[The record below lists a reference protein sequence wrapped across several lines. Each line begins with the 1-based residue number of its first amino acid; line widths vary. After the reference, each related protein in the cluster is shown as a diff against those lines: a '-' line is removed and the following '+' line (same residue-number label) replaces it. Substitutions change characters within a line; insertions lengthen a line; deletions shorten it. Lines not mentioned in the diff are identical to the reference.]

1 MRKDE
6 FIGQKF
12 HWFTG
17 EIVDIDDDQN
27 FNRVRV
33 YCHGYHDKKFKEE
46 NKESLPWAIVM
57 MPTTSAGTP
66 NVGANHHL
74 EVGSWV
80 IGFFRDG
87 ESAQDPIVMGSI
99 TSSTA
104 TTMAMSEAA
113 DNQIQLYDLP
123 YTASTTNKVY
133 KSKAGHLIEI
143 ENKERVDAVAAVEA
157 VEAVAASE
165 GVEAVEAVAAVKE
178 VLQEG
183 PVLRVTHAGGTVIEI
198 DEDNNLT
205 ITVKEGGD
213 LGITVEK
220 GDTSIITGG
229 DTTITSTGDTTITS
243 WEKLDL
249 ISGKELTITSAE
261 KTIII

>member
-17 EIVDIDDDQN
+17 EIVDIDDDQK

-33 YCHGYHDKKFKEE
+33 YCHGYHDKKFKKE

-80 IGFFRDG
+80 VGFFRDG

-99 TSSTA
+99 TSSTDGK
-104 TTMAMSEAA
+104 S
-113 DNQIQLYDLP
+113 DLP
-123 YTASTTNKVY
+123 ELASTTNKIY
-133 KSKAGHLIEI
+133 RSKAGHIVEFDNTDGAERINIRHRTGSNFSIDSNGDTFVDSTASGGEI
-143 ENKERVDAVAAVEA
+143 FIWSN
-157 VEAVAASE
+157 S
-165 GVEAVEAVAAVKE
+165 
-178 VLQEG
+178 
-183 PVLRVTHAGGTVIEI
+183 HITVNA
-198 DEDNNLT
+198 DED
-205 ITVKEGGD
+205 IKV
-213 LGITVEK
+213 V
-220 GDTSIITGG
+220 STGG
-229 DTTITSTGDTTITS
+229 KVDITAAGDITLKSATKTTII
-243 WEKLDL
+243 
-249 ISGKELTITSAE
+249 
-261 KTIII
+261 